1 MIVESHGNE
10 HKNATA
16 DGYVLNGNLFL
27 SNLTSKPNWT
37 KSDYDI
43 VSLISEW
50 EKFIKKWKLVEKRK
64 RTKIVIYL
72 NEALISHCIII
83 FGTDTH
89 FCFSRVSN
97 DFPDSQ
103 K

>member
-50 EKFIKKWKLVEKRK
+50 KKFIKKMEVGGKKKENKNY
-64 RTKIVIYL
+64 YL
-72 NEALISHCIII
+72 S
-83 FGTDTH
+83 
-89 FCFSRVSN
+89 
-97 DFPDSQ
+97 
-103 K
+103 